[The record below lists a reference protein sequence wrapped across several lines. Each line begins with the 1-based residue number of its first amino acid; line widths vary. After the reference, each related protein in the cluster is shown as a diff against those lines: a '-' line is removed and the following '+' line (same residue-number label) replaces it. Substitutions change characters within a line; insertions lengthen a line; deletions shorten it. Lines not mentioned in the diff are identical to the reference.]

1 MKLLKS
7 DTFGWIINV
16 LAWIIF
22 IATGEHALEIIMGIL
37 CLYAAYI
44 GYSNQNKKLLS
55 SSVFDAVWMFLWGF
69 GIMGD
74 AFGISDFL

>member
-1 MKLLKS
+1 
-7 DTFGWIINV
+7 
-16 LAWIIF
+16 
-22 IATGEHALEIIMGIL
+22 MGIL